1 MRPQLFRAPLAPIPA
16 FPREGKEQRQR
27 APLGYPRRV
36 NSFAISSL
44 LPVVLLIAAGYLAGR
59 RRWIGGSAVKDL
71 SNLIFL
77 LLAPALLFRAM
88 STVHVEQLS
97 LKPVAAYFIASGL
110 LFAGTMALRGFNRTA
125 AVIAL
130 ANTYSNTVMIGI
142 VLVDL
147 AYGDAGMVV
156 LLTLISLHSL
166 VLLTSA
172 TVVLELAVAREQA
185 AAGGVQTRSMGR
197 TVSRALRNAIIH
209 PVPLPIIAGLLF
221 AQTGW
226 TMPEVID
233 KPIQLLGQA
242 FGPVALVMVGITL
255 ALTPIGRHWRGA
267 LAQALVKNLLHPLL
281 VAAIGW
287 LLGVRGIPL
296 TVMVVAAALPIGA
309 NVFLFSQR
317 YRTAEDLVTA
327 SVAVSTVLAL
337 GTLTLVMLCV
347 RWLP

>member
-1 MRPQLFRAPLAPIPA
+1 M
-16 FPREGKEQRQR
+16 
-27 APLGYPRRV
+27 GYPRPV
-36 NSFAISSL
+36 DSFVISSL
-44 LPVVLLIAAGYLAGR
+44 VPVVVLIAAGYLAGK
-59 RRWIGGSAVKDL
+59 RRWIGGGAVKDL
-71 SNLIFL
+71 SHLIFL

-97 LKPVAAYFIASGL
+97 LKPVAAYFVASGL
-110 LFAGTMALRGFNRTA
+110 LFAGTLALRGFNRTA

-142 VLVDL
+142 ALIGL
-147 AYGDAGMVV
+147 AYGEEGMVV

-185 AAGGVQTRSMGR
+185 GAQKRPSMAR
-197 TVSRALRNAIIH
+197 TVMRALRNAIIH

-221 AQTGW
+221 AQTGLA
-226 TMPEVID
+226 MPEAID

-242 FGPVALVMVGITL
+242 FGPIALVMVGITL
-255 ALTPIGRHWRGA
+255 ALTPIGRHWRSA
-267 LAQALVKNLLHPLL
+267 LVQALVKNLLHPLL
-281 VAAIGW
+281 VALIGW

-327 SVAVSTVLAL
+327 SVVVSTVLAL
-337 GTLTLVMLCV
+337 ATLTLVMMCV
-347 RWLP
+347 QWLP

>member
-1 MRPQLFRAPLAPIPA
+1 MS
-16 FPREGKEQRQR
+16 REEGGR
-27 APLGYPRRV
+27 YPRRV
-36 NSFAISSL
+36 NSFVISSL
-44 LPVVLLIAAGYLAGR
+44 LPVVLLIAAGFLAGR
-59 RRWIGGSAVKDL
+59 RRWIGGGAVKDL

-88 STVHVEQLS
+88 STVHVEQLQF
-97 LKPVAAYFIASGL
+97 KPVAAYFIASGL

-142 VLVDL
+142 VLVGL
-147 AYGDAGMVV
+147 AYGEDGMVV

-172 TVVLELAVAREQA
+172 TVVLELAVAREHA
-185 AAGGVQTRSMGR
+185 HASGGPAHSMSR
-197 TVSRALRNAIIH
+197 TVLRALRNAIIH

-221 AQTGW
+221 AQSGLV
-226 TMPEVID
+226 MPDFID
-233 KPIQLLGQA
+233 KPILLLGQA

-267 LAQALVKNLLHPLL
+267 LAQALVKNLLHPVL
-281 VAAIGW
+281 VALIGW
-287 LLGVRGIPL
+287 ALGVRGMPL
-296 TVMVVAAALPIGA
+296 TVMVVAASLPIGA

-327 SVAVSTVLAL
+327 SVAMSTVLAL
-337 GTLTLVMLCV
+337 ATLTLVMTWV
-347 RWLP
+347 QYLP

>member
-1 MRPQLFRAPLAPIPA
+1 M
-16 FPREGKEQRQR
+16 
-27 APLGYPRRV
+27 
-36 NSFAISSL
+36 NSFVISSL
-44 LPVVLLIAAGYLAGR
+44 FPVVLLIAAGYLAGR
-59 RRWIGGSAVKDL
+59 RRWIGGNAVKDL

-88 STVHVEQLS
+88 STVHVQELS

-110 LFAGTMALRGFNRTA
+110 LFAGTLAWRGFNRTG
-125 AVIAL
+125 AVLAL

-142 VLVDL
+142 ALIGL
-147 AYGDAGMVV
+147 AYGEAGMVV

-166 VLLTSA
+166 VLMTSA
-172 TVVLELAVAREQA
+172 TVVLELAVAREHA
-185 AAGGVQTRSMGR
+185 VSGAERRSMAR
-197 TVSRALRNAIIH
+197 TVGRALRNAIIH

-221 AQTGW
+221 AQTGLV
-226 TMPEVID
+226 MPEVID

-267 LAQALVKNLLHPLL
+267 LVQALVKNLVHPLL
-281 VAAIGW
+281 VALIGW

-317 YRTAEDLVTA
+317 YRSAEDLVTA

-337 GTLTLVMLCV
+337 GTLTLVMV
-347 RWLP
+347 WVQFLP

>member
-1 MRPQLFRAPLAPIPA
+1 M
-16 FPREGKEQRQR
+16 
-27 APLGYPRRV
+27 
-36 NSFAISSL
+36 NSFVISSL

-59 RRWIGGSAVKDL
+59 RRWIGGNAVKDL

-142 VLVDL
+142 ALIGL
-147 AYGDAGMVV
+147 AYGEDGMVV

-172 TVVLELAVAREQA
+172 TVVLELAVAREHA
-185 AAGGVQTRSMGR
+185 AAGDGAGKHSMAR
-197 TVSRALRNAIIH
+197 TVLRALRNAIIH
-209 PVPLPIIAGLLF
+209 PVPLPIMAGLLF
-221 AQTGW
+221 AQTGLV
-226 TMPEVID
+226 MPEVID

-287 LLGVRGIPL
+287 ALGVRGIPL

-337 GTLTLVMLCV
+337 GTLTLVMV
-347 RWLP
+347 WVQWLP